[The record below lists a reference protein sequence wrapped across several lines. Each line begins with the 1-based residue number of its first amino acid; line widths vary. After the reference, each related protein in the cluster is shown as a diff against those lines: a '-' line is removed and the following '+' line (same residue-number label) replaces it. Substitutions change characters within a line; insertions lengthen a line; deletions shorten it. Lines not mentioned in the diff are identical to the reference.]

1 MNQLFRTHTT
11 ERETLEAR
19 VGLRLAARL
28 NASTANLPHDIST
41 RLRFARERA
50 LEQARLVRQPQT
62 VLAPVGVN
70 GGSTLVLGGGPSWRW
85 RLASMLPVALLVAG
99 LVMIQMQSD
108 DDLAFAAAEID
119 AALLADDLPPAAY
132 ADAGF
137 AEFLRA
143 AND

>member
-1 MNQLFRTHTT
+1 MNQFFRTHTT

-28 NASTANLPHDIST
+28 NTGTAELPHDIST

-50 LEQARLVRQPQT
+50 LEHARLARQPAAA
-62 VLAPVGVN
+62 LAPVGL
-70 GGSTLVLGGGPSWRW
+70 GGTSTLVLGGGPAWRW
-85 RLASMLPVALLVAG
+85 RLASMLPVALLLAG
-99 LVMIQMQSD
+99 LVTIQMQSD
-108 DDLAFAAAEID
+108 DELVFAAAEVD
-119 AALLADDLPPAAY
+119 AALLADDLPPSAY

-143 AND
+143 PHD

>member
-1 MNQLFRTHTT
+1 MNQLFRTHNA
-11 ERETLEAR
+11 ELEALEAQ

-28 NASTANLPHDIST
+28 SAGTDALPHDISA

-62 VLAPVGVN
+62 ALAPVGLS
-70 GGSTLVLGGGPSWRW
+70 GGSALVLGGGPSWRW
-85 RLASMLPVALLVAG
+85 RVASMLPAALLVAG
-99 LVMIQMQSD
+99 LVVIQMQSD

-143 AND
+143 TND